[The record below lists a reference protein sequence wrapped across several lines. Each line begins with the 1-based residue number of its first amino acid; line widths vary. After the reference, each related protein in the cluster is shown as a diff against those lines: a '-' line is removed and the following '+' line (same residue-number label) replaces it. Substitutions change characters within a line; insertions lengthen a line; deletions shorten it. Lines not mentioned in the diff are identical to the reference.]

1 MKFSIITPTYKRPKE
16 LIKCLESVLNNKYND
31 WEIIIINDSPDF
43 DYSTFENFLEIN
55 KEKINSK
62 VKYFIN
68 QENMGVNFSRN
79 FALDNI
85 SKDSNYICFL
95 DDDDYFN
102 SETLIKINEKLNSLE
117 SPDWLI
123 ANRFNIRKNK
133 TITKNNTK
141 KEIVNYFWDYLIM
154 KKFNGD
160 ATHFISTKYKNK
172 KFSKVKNAE
181 EWFFFIQLTQK
192 FYYYNFNATFSTGYE
207 EFGMTNT
214 YNKKEKIKNTKILI
228 KESIQKKIFNPKLV
242 LYFFLRIFA
251 IILK

>member
-16 LIKCLESVLNNKYND
+16 LIKCLESVLNNGYND
-31 WEIIIINDSPDF
+31 WEMIIINDSPSF
-43 DYSTFENFLEIN
+43 DYSIFEKFLEEN
-55 KEKINSK
+55 KDKINNR

-85 SKDSNYICFL
+85 SKDSDYICFL

-117 SPDWLI
+117 SPDWLV
-123 ANRFNIRKNK
+123 ANRFDTRKNK
-133 TITKNNTK
+133 AITQNHTNKNK
-141 KEIVNYFWDYLIM
+141 INYFWDYLIM
-154 KKFNGD
+154 KKFTGD
-160 ATHFISTKYKNK
+160 VTNFISTKYKNK

-181 EWFFFIQLTQK
+181 EWIFFIQLTQE

-207 EFGMTNT
+207 ELGMTNT

-228 KESIQKKIFNPKLV
+228 KESFEKKIFNLKLA

>member
-79 FALDNI
+79 FALKNI
-85 SKDSNYICFL
+85 SEDSDYICFL

-102 SETLIKINEKLNSLE
+102 SETLIKVNEKLNSLE

-123 ANRFNIRKNK
+123 ANRFDIRKNK
-133 TITKNNTK
+133 AITQNYTNKNK
-141 KEIVNYFWDYLIM
+141 INYFWDYLIM
-154 KKFNGD
+154 KKFTGD
-160 ATHFISTKYKNK
+160 VTNFISTKYKNK

-181 EWFFFIQLTQK
+181 EWIFFMQLK
-192 FYYYNFNATFSTGYE
+192 KEFYYYDFNATFSFGYE
-207 EFGMTNT
+207 EIGMTNT

-228 KESIQKKIFNPKLV
+228 KESFEEKIFNLKLA